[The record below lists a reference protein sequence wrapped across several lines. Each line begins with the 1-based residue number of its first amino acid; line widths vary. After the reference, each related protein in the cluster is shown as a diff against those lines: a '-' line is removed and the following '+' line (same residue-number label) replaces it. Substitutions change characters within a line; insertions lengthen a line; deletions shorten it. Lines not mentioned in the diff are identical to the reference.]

1 MKKVLIKTILISL
14 SILSLSLAGCNK
26 EKKTED
32 KKEIKKPEILSIPEK
47 TERLCDL
54 TEKYGFKF
62 GVCISYSSSSSQA
75 YLKLISDDFNTIT
88 ATNEFKAY
96 SLAKQFPSI
105 ENKVLTM
112 DYSQADAIA
121 AKAQELGIGVRGHA
135 LVWDAYMPDWF
146 FREGF
151 NNGADFVDAKT
162 MKERLRYYITEVVT
176 HFETK
181 FPGVV
186 YCWDVVNEAVADSAQ
201 DAFEGNAFNC
211 RKTRDG
217 KSNLFAE
224 ILGEDYVKLAFQYAR
239 EAVNKVNPDIK
250 LYYNDYNTFQ
260 PAKRDNIIK
269 LVEYLNKKDWLCD
282 GVGMQGYIG
291 GYGSQGGCMN
301 PNDINLI
308 KTAINKYGELGV
320 EVQLT
325 EVAVR
330 NYNDDEATMERHAKF
345 YGELFEMLK
354 KINTPES
361 SPFKAITVWGVSDH
375 PGMSKTSYD
384 YKMNGPFC
392 GLYGEFYNIK
402 QSYIE
407 VYNTLKN

>member
-1 MKKVLIKTILISL
+1 MKKIIGTILIGL
-14 SILSLSLAGCNK
+14 VIFSLAGC
-26 EKKTED
+26 KKGKND
-32 KKEIKKPEILSIPEK
+32 GMVQEIKKPVIISLPEK

-54 TEKYGFKF
+54 TQKYGFKF
-62 GVCISYSSSSSQA
+62 GVCINYPQA
-75 YLKLISDDFNTIT
+75 SNTGYLKLISDDYNTIT

-96 SLAKQFPSI
+96 SLAKQYPSI
-105 ENKVLTM
+105 ENKKLTM
-112 DYSQADAIA
+112 DYTQADAIA
-121 AKAQELGIGVRGHA
+121 KKAQELGIGIRGHA
-135 LVWDAYMPDWF
+135 LVWDAYMPDWY

-162 MKERLRYYITEVVT
+162 MKERLRYYITEVIT
-176 HFETK
+176 HFETN

-186 YCWDVVNEAVADSAQ
+186 YCWDVVNEAVADSPN
-201 DAFEGNAFNC
+201 DAFEGNEFLC

-217 KSNLFAE
+217 KPNLFAQV
-224 ILGEDYVKLAFQYAR
+224 LGQDYVKLAFQYAR

-269 LVEYLNKKDWLCD
+269 MVQYLNKKDWLCD

-291 GYGSQGGCMN
+291 GFGTQGGCMN

-308 KTAINKYGELGV
+308 RAAILKYGELDV

-330 NYNDDEATMERHAKF
+330 NYKDDDETMERHAKF
-345 YGELFEMLK
+345 YGELFNMLK
-354 KINTPES
+354 QINTPEN
-361 SPFKAITVWGVSDH
+361 SPFKAITVWGVCDK

-392 GLYGEFYNIK
+392 GLYGEYGNIK
-402 QSYIE
+402 QSYAE
-407 VYNTLKN
+407 VYNVLKN

>member
-1 MKKVLIKTILISL
+1 MKKIIGTILIGL
-14 SILSLSLAGCNK
+14 VIFSLAGC
-26 EKKTED
+26 KKGKND
-32 KKEIKKPEILSIPEK
+32 GMVQEIKKPVIISLPEK

-54 TEKYGFKF
+54 TQKYGFKF
-62 GVCISYSSSSSQA
+62 GVCINYPQA
-75 YLKLISDDFNTIT
+75 SNTGYLKLISDDYNTIT

-96 SLAKQFPSI
+96 SLAKQYPSI
-105 ENKVLTM
+105 ENKKLTM
-112 DYSQADAIA
+112 DYTQADAIA
-121 AKAQELGIGVRGHA
+121 KKAQELGIGIRGHA
-135 LVWDAYMPDWF
+135 LVWDAYMPDWY
-146 FREGF
+146 FREGC

-162 MKERLRYYITEVVT
+162 MKERLRYYITEVIT
-176 HFETK
+176 HFETN

-186 YCWDVVNEAVADSAQ
+186 YCWDVVNEAVADSPN
-201 DAFEGNAFNC
+201 DAFEGNEFLC

-217 KSNLFAE
+217 KPNLFAQV
-224 ILGEDYVKLAFQYAR
+224 LGQDYVKLAFQYAR

-269 LVEYLNKKDWLCD
+269 MVQYLNKKDWLCD

-291 GYGSQGGCMN
+291 GFGTQGGCMN

-308 KTAINKYGELGV
+308 RAAILKYGELDV

-330 NYNDDEATMERHAKF
+330 NYKDDDETMERHAKF
-345 YGELFEMLK
+345 YGELFNMLK
-354 KINTPES
+354 QINTPEN
-361 SPFKAITVWGVSDH
+361 SPFKAITVWGVCDK

-392 GLYGEFYNIK
+392 GLYGEYGNIK
-402 QSYIE
+402 QSYAE
-407 VYNTLKN
+407 VYNVLKN

>member
-1 MKKVLIKTILISL
+1 MKKIIGTILIGL
-14 SILSLSLAGCNK
+14 VVFSLAGC
-26 EKKTED
+26 KKGKND
-32 KKEIKKPEILSIPEK
+32 GMVKEIKKPVVISLPEK
-47 TERLCDL
+47 NERLCDL
-54 TEKYGFKF
+54 TQKYGFKF
-62 GVCISYSSSSSQA
+62 GVCINYAQVSNA
-75 YLKLISDDFNTIT
+75 GYLKLISDDYNTIT

-96 SLAKQFPSI
+96 SLAKQYPSI
-105 ENKVLTM
+105 ENKKLTM
-112 DYSQADAIA
+112 DYTQADAIA
-121 AKAQELGIGVRGHA
+121 KKAQELGIGIRGHA
-135 LVWDAYMPDWF
+135 LVWDAYMPDWY

-162 MKERLRYYITEVVT
+162 MKERLRYYITEVIT
-176 HFETK
+176 HFETN

-186 YCWDVVNEAVADSAQ
+186 YCWDVVNEAVADSPN
-201 DAFEGNAFNC
+201 DAFEGNEFLC

-217 KSNLFAE
+217 KPNLFAQV
-224 ILGEDYVKLAFQYAR
+224 LGQDYVKLAFQYAR

-269 LVEYLNKKDWLCD
+269 MVQYLNKKDWLCD

-291 GYGSQGGCMN
+291 GFGTQGGCMN

-308 KTAINKYGELGV
+308 RAAILKYGELDV

-330 NYNDDEATMERHAKF
+330 NYKDDDETMERHAKF
-345 YGELFEMLK
+345 YGELFNMLK
-354 KINTPES
+354 QINTPES
-361 SPFKAITVWGVSDH
+361 SPFKAITVWGVCDK

-392 GLYGEFYNIK
+392 GLYGEYGNIK
-402 QSYIE
+402 QSYAE
-407 VYNTLKN
+407 VYNVLKN